1 LLAGDVGR
9 SREEVWYND
18 HMTILTHDVELAKTH
33 ETAITRPVM
42 KMRSKWLTAS
52 HWVELAVSAVLWG
65 SLLMAA
71 SGLGL
76 LLDAMWE
83 TVRKL

>member
-1 LLAGDVGR
+1 
-9 SREEVWYND
+9 
-18 HMTILTHDVELAKTH
+18 MTILTHDVELARTH
-33 ETAITRPVM
+33 ETVITRPVVR
-42 KMRSKWLTAS
+42 MRGRWLTAT
-52 HWVELAVSAVLWG
+52 HWVELVVSAVLWG
-65 SLLMAA
+65 SLLMVA